1 VGLSGRS
8 PPTEPQ
14 HALSAG
20 TKRELLGAQTDVY
33 SLGVILYE
41 LLTGQRILLD
51 KSGFRHVTPTTEA
64 RPSREESQVFN
75 PNSRYTTDGIPY
87 FFRTAA
93 DRPATAARFAAHR
106 FFVASIIALRPSGLR
121 RLFRG
126 VFSGLEPSADR
137 FAGEGF

>member
-1 VGLSGRS
+1 MTDAEVVACRYA
-8 PPTEPQ
+8 
-14 HALSAG
+14 H
-20 TKRELLGAQTDVY
+20 GAAT
-33 SLGVILYE
+33 
-41 LLTGQRILLD
+41 
-51 KSGFRHVTPTTEA
+51 A
-64 RPSREESQVFN
+64 RVEINPS
-75 PNSRYTTDGIPY
+75 SRYTTDGIPY

-126 VFSGLEPSADR
+126 VFSRLEPSADR